1 MRGVRTVEAMRLR
14 LTAPTVGLA
23 VVAGLAGLAGCA
35 GDPAPTDSTTQSTS
49 TPSATAEEPSA
60 SAAPAELEDY
70 VALGDSYTA
79 APGVPITDA
88 SDPCQRSTGNYPHL
102 LAERLDLELTDVSC
116 SGAESTH
123 LTEPQPFLNATVP
136 PQLDAVSAETDLVT
150 LGIGGNDLGL
160 IARLVGR
167 CYQLGQ
173 TDPTGS
179 PCTDA
184 DGPQLVG
191 DVPAIEERV
200 RQGIEAVREAAPRAR
215 IVVVDYPQLV
225 PEEGT
230 CEQLAL
236 ASGDYPLARE
246 VNAAL
251 SEAVRSAAESAGVE
265 HVDVL
270 TASEGH
276 DICSEDPW
284 VNGLD
289 LRAPAAPFHPFAD
302 EQEAVADLLE
312 ELLLTD

>member
-1 MRGVRTVEAMRLR
+1 MRLR
-14 LTAPTVGLA
+14 LIAATAAL
-23 VVAGLAGLAGCA
+23 VALSGCS
-35 GDPAPTDSTTQSTS
+35 GDPAPAEPGSTPPAAS
-49 TPSATAEEPSA
+49 TPSGGS
-60 SAAPAELEDY
+60 SAELEQY

-79 APGVPITDA
+79 APGVPVVDG

-116 SGAESTH
+116 GGATTDD
-123 LTEPQPFLNATVP
+123 LTDPQRFPNATVP
-136 PQLDAVSAETDLVT
+136 PQLDAVTPETDLIT

-184 DGPQLVG
+184 DGPQLLG
-191 DVPAIEERV
+191 DVPTIQERV
-200 RQGIEAVREAAPRAR
+200 VRAIEAVRAAAPQAR

-230 CEQLAL
+230 CDQLAL
-236 ASGDYPLARE
+236 AAGDYALGRE

-251 SEAVRSAAESAGVE
+251 SEAVQAAAEQAGVE
-265 HVDVL
+265 HIDL
-270 TASEGH
+270 LAASEGH
-276 DICSEDPW
+276 DICSDDPW

-289 LRAPAAPFHPFAD
+289 FRAPAAPFHPFAE
-302 EQEAVADLLE
+302 EQQAVADLLAD
-312 ELLLTD
+312 LLTD